1 MRPFVPTLFA
11 FFLVV
16 LAGAASPAHAAA
28 DGPSAYP
35 TEAKAWPG
43 EGAIRVFGW
52 MTEDRK
58 RFWKERERKQGALVL
73 AGDSLFGGWKS
84 AERDLHPLVVANR
97 GVGGDTSR
105 GLVFR
110 FQEDV
115 LELKPSRV
123 VLLIGGNDLSAHQDP
138 KQTARNIERLLDAA
152 AKHDAALPVIL
163 CTLTPRA
170 NPAAP
175 VKPGHFEALNG
186 HIRRIAAS
194 RPNVTLLDLQPWF
207 TATDGGPDTA
217 YYGRDRLHLN
227 KQGYERLHEAL
238 RSVLPQGS

>member
-1 MRPFVPTLFA
+1 MRPFVPTLIA

-16 LAGAASPAHAAA
+16 LAGSATPTLAA
-28 DGPSAYP
+28 DAPTPYP
-35 TEAKAWPG
+35 ADAKAWPG

-73 AGDSLFGGWKS
+73 AGDSLLGGWKS
-84 AERDLHPLVVANR
+84 AEQDLAPAVVANR

-115 LELKPSRV
+115 LDLKPSRI

-138 KQTARNIERLLDAA
+138 RQTARNIERVLDAA
-152 AKHDAALPVIL
+152 AAQDPKLPVVL

-175 VKPGHFEALNG
+175 VKPGDFDALNG
-186 HIRRIAAS
+186 HIRRIAAA

-207 TATDGGPDTA
+207 TAADGSPEATYFGK
-217 YYGRDRLHLN
+217 DRLHLN
-227 KQGYERLHEAL
+227 AKGYERFHEAL
-238 RSVLPQGS
+238 RTVLPDGR